1 VLERIPGWSGP
12 IGPEA
17 DDEGEPA
24 LDVVRA
30 YLRLLGPATPAMVAG
45 YLDAPLVDVRR
56 RWPEDAV
63 EVSVAGE
70 RRWLLPD
77 DLSALSDAADP
88 PRTAPV
94 LRLLGPFD
102 LFLQARDRALI
113 IPDPGRRKQ
122 MWVVLGRPGAVV
134 RDGEVLGTWR
144 PRATRGAL
152 KLLVEEWLPVP
163 ADELAVE
170 GERLAALRGVTFAGL
185 ARA

>member
-1 VLERIPGWSGP
+1 VLERISGWSGP

-122 MWVVLGRPGAVV
+122 MSWGRGDRGRPGA
-134 RDGEVLGTWR
+134 RSSCWSRSGCPCLPTSWR
-144 PRATRGAL
+144 SKGSDSRPC
-152 KLLVEEWLPVP
+152 
-163 ADELAVE
+163 AV
-170 GERLAALRGVTFAGL
+170 
-185 ARA
+185 